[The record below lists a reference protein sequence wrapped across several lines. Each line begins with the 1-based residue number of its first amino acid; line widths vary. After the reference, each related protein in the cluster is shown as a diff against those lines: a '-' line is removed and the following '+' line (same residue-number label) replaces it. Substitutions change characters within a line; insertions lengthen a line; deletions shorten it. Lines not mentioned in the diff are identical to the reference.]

1 MQKLDGELGIV
12 LELALR
18 LFPRP
23 GGHELGI
30 VLLDCSWPS
39 STWCWPKIGGGGR
52 GDEKGE
58 EGVRKL
64 HSVHMTCAAPL
75 ILLIASL
82 FGLLQSGNSFDWSF

>member
-1 MQKLDGELGIV
+1 M
-12 LELALR
+12 
-18 LFPRP
+18 
-23 GGHELGI
+23 GI

-64 HSVHMTCAAPL
+64 HSVHMTWAALTHPSKIFSL
-75 ILLIASL
+75 WDFFRVETLLNGVFKEESVDVAKDRVE
-82 FGLLQSGNSFDWSF
+82 GRGRRKVGTG